1 VQRLY
6 ILALSIIAT
15 TILISSGSAVRAQTS
30 IADINATPT
39 PTAAPTAA
47 PAAVATISPTS
58 IPVVATATPAA
69 LPNTAGVPVYV
80 SLLAG
85 VLLVSVSLGQLLRRQ

>member
-1 VQRLY
+1 VQ
-6 ILALSIIAT
+6 
-15 TILISSGSAVRAQTS
+15 AQTS

-39 PTAAPTAA
+39 PTATPS
-47 PAAVATISPTS
+47 AVATISPTAV
-58 IPVVATATPAA
+58 PVVATATPAA

-85 VLLVSVSLGQLLRRQ
+85 VLLISVSLGQLLRRQK